1 MDKFAETSVGVHD
14 LIARRWSPR
23 ALDPRAEVGDDQL
36 RAMLEAAR
44 WAPSC
49 GNTQPAR
56 YLVGKRSDETF
67 KRILSTLTPGNQSW
81 AHRAGVLMIGA
92 AVVRNAKGEM
102 PYPDYGVALAS
113 QNLVLQ
119 AVAEGLVAHQMAGFN
134 ADAVRREFSLPE
146 DVRAVVAIA
155 VGVQAD
161 PELLGDERSVDR
173 ERAPRSRLPLSEF
186 AFTGE
191 WGSGLF

>member
-1 MDKFAETSVGVHD
+1 MDKFADTSVGVHD
-14 LIARRWSPR
+14 LISRRWSPR
-23 ALDPRAEVGDDQL
+23 ALDPEAEVGDDQL

-49 GNTQPAR
+49 GNTQPTR

-67 KRILSTLTPGNQSW
+67 KRIFSTLTLGNQSW
-81 AHRAGVLMIGA
+81 AHRAGALMIGA
-92 AVVRNAKGEM
+92 AVTRNAKGEM

-119 AVAEGLVAHQMAGFN
+119 AVAEGLVAHQMAGFD
-134 ADAVRREFSLPE
+134 ADAVHREFSLPE

-161 PELLGDERSVDR
+161 PELLGDERSVER